1 MCANCHA
8 MLHRAR
14 QVLTVAQLLALLR
27 VQPADF

>member
-1 MCANCHA
+1 

-14 QVLTVAQLLALLR
+14 QVLTVAQLLVLLR